1 MKISRTNPT
10 LFSQFEF
17 GRSLNMKCLILLISS
32 GKVSFSE
39 KVQIATINVH
49 YIFFVWFYMISLFR
63 LQLLGKLLV

>member
-39 KVQIATINVH
+39 KVQIANH
-49 YIFFVWFYMISLFR
+49 KCALYFFCMVLYDQF
-63 LQLLGKLLV
+63 V